1 MVISVTGR
9 LNDPPPPADGEVWPV
24 YKGASFNLWDPD
36 TGIYYASADPM
47 TMTEHLRTKRKRQHR
62 TSSSPFSEF
71 DQDWIDNPDTL
82 ACLRP
87 RIAFRDVT
95 NPTNTRTVI
104 AALVP
109 SQVTIQH
116 GAPYLLRIEGTERDE
131 AFVLGVLSSMILDW
145 YARTVVELHLT
156 FAILESLPIFD
167 VDIDRDPVACRVVE
181 ISGRLAAVDGRF
193 TQWAYAVGVP
203 VGSVQDEAARH
214 DLIAEL
220 DACVALLYGLD
231 EDDLAVIY
239 DTFHAGTDHSERH
252 TAVVD
257 HFRYWAAT

>member
-1 MVISVTGR
+1 
-9 LNDPPPPADGEVWPV
+9 
-24 YKGASFNLWDPD
+24 
-36 TGIYYASADPM
+36 M
-47 TMTEHLRTKRKRQHR
+47 TMTEHLRVKRRRQHSTAR
-62 TSSSPFSEF
+62 SPFSEF

-82 ACLRP
+82 SCLRP

-109 SQVTIQH
+109 GHVTIQH

-167 VDIDRDPVACRVVE
+167 VDIDNDPVACRVVE
-181 ISGRLAAVDGRF
+181 ISGRLAAVDSRF
-193 TQWAYAVGVP
+193 TQWADAVGVP
-203 VGSVQDEAARH
+203 VGSVQDETVKH

-220 DACVALLYGLD
+220 DACVALLYGS
-231 EDDLAVIY
+231 
-239 DTFHAGTDHSERH
+239 TKTTSPSSTTHSTQVRT
-252 TAVVD
+252 TANVTPQCSIISVTGRLND
-257 HFRYWAAT
+257 PPPS